1 MIASLGAL
9 LVGDRV
15 ARAVGSELGAS
26 GRDIIDAMSFTSP
39 ADIHGSQLSAQGT
52 FFGAAFFGGG
62 TSRTSSVDL
71 QAYVA
76 RMTGNPNPN
85 EHHVAAA
92 KMAMV
97 EMLRDKRYENLYD
110 DPGTRTMLQ
119 DLTGRLKGNL
129 DQNETTQAFSQFGAA
144 FRGVTGAGD
153 VFAKR
158 VESYRQTLRGLGQ
171 PINGSNPIAALSSF
185 SNSQIRNNPSFV
197 QQMQVGQLSAEQRR
211 SYNSF
216 ITGLKSRGVSDSAIQ
231 FNEATDLIR
240 INQRFNGVSHQ
251 FDYAQVRVGT
261 QSLMVP
267 INDASRYQVQG
278 VGSVYHRD
286 RTASSMYSAPGK
298 VMEYERRTTDTPVIR
313 EGLDHLFGKQANG
326 ELREGAGILDIVSDA
341 YKNNKSLD
349 EVLFSMDGSPAEGAI
364 KLLEFVDQSANPML
378 SIARKQAQVQVLD
391 PEAPSQMKGLAGF
404 QQYRE
409 DLEREGHTLLAIN
422 SPGQIA
428 SNKFMYTPINPSSP
442 DEVPSFMRMMGLEQS
457 GGQFLTQSDLEKR
470 PIRPGTEPFNIIN
483 PGSSRAL
490 DRLGRMQDMHV
501 FSQGAY
507 GEMQKNGMGAF
518 VRGTWYHNKKGK
530 ARYSQV
536 VPLKDASDSA
546 GFTLD
551 VRLPSSLKAADL
563 DTMSPEQLEQT
574 FSQVKMRDNPELGT
588 FQGKSSIVEIA
599 KGRNSP
605 ASASGF
611 EAYEYNSK
619 LDQAFNQLERL
630 SAGGA
635 PLDIEER
642 KRAIQGLGINFEE
655 GEFLGYNNVLENIE
669 KQNVA
674 VPGQGAISLVDMM
687 PTANGYKAVFN
698 RQGTLGEGAKIEG
711 STVSTVSRNVV
722 TGDMSRGKLHGK
734 MNDKLIEML
743 SAKDFDASSFY
754 RPEKATLNPDGTPSA
769 HAWENLSGKD
779 KLKEFKKAQ
788 ERTKRGT
795 QLPVGTP
802 TQSASDVSDLPLFN
816 YQNRPEV
823 SNTELMHQFTAKSWI
838 DRVSEV
844 GNGSEGA
851 ALGTVPKDVLR
862 SLEHM
867 GYQIPEPERAA
878 VPQADG
884 SVAPAYH
891 SQAQVKKMYEDAKHL
906 AGRDLQGELAAA
918 PEPSFKLPEMGSTP
932 KDINEFVN
940 VHQMAKGS
948 ANPDKNAQA
957 LLDSPQYLQYHANNT
972 REIESEIL
980 KISQQPP
987 VVPITAPAP
996 AAATPAST
1004 SSPSPNQ
1011 KELDRFATQAE
1022 AETVTNLQASAHREV
1037 LRDLLGDKNKFL
1049 EEMAGRDISMLADD
1063 IDFVAEN
1070 KRLGG
1075 GNIKELRTQQQTAI
1089 AKFSELMG
1097 TGLKLGDI
1105 NNYDMTGV
1113 DTGEFEAAAK
1123 TTFTGLNRQAS
1134 YTAGDTQQL
1143 ARYLKASEQEF
1154 SGLDEQTRRF
1164 ALGSIFGLEGDV
1176 SDTGAT
1182 QSVLNTM
1189 LVDHRDAIK
1198 SLGISDTFLTDLE
1211 EGIKQSEGVFGL
1223 SWHTVRDVA
1232 DTTYTTDAS
1241 MERRFYDHL
1250 FFSTE
1255 TDPAFRPHGQRILNT
1270 IKNRIQ
1276 SSDPGHVEALS
1287 IMVNAQRTGAK
1298 QTDRLLDLGN
1308 IVDDTEARQTL
1319 AAIRTEGGFIRHKGT
1334 DFFVPDASTLQRAVT
1349 VDGRNGRRIE
1359 DLKLHGIVSQMLDSA
1374 STEIDRKTGDF
1385 SAFEVNAKALVDTTF
1400 DLTKVAFNAR
1410 LENKLRGTVYGQI
1423 RQSTNETIRNAKHG
1437 YTVGMS
1443 KDAIQKHFDE
1453 LNRGVGKEEAA
1464 FLKDMQEQVLA
1475 GNKKYAVYGWQNPQ
1489 IGPES
1494 MSVFEAYY
1502 DKNLDEVGGFTVG
1515 SSANMTKRGKDNFLH
1530 RVGGFLTGKTSSDYD
1545 GDKAFFMVIGAKSGK
1560 NATQAEVANKYAN
1573 QEQEL
1578 LSGTAMRN
1586 QFHRQRAWFGGG
1598 AGSATRTQTRG
1609 AFDYEARIKS
1619 SLNQLSAQPS
1629 MHGPITDD
1637 ILARHNLLDVAYQKG
1652 HGQAEIGL
1660 MSNRILDLHNM
1671 NYSMRQSGGIDLDTS
1686 KQVTKFLSALEQEA
1700 VGFKHASFS
1709 AASYLENKVGAI
1721 LEQGSSLNESVD
1733 MFTELLTDLGFDNVN
1748 TAGRVDMSIGRQA
1761 TGSGM
1766 SRIAHSLLQGSNRS
1780 NALVGMGMVRE
1791 GYAAIAASKKSE
1803 SATAMSFI
1811 ESVGNGY
1818 RNLLSV
1824 LHAADP
1830 AMSGL
1835 VTNAALNTVVD
1846 PNQRTSLGNDA
1857 AARIAANNAAEMEKA
1872 AGRSGG
1878 KTLSSAAED
1887 VVRSLAEDATHKRA
1901 TAFNKIAR
1909 PAGIAAIAM
1918 AGAYALFNKGYD
1930 DTPLTDIPAPPPGRS
1945 IMGMSSADM
1954 ESVRSG
1960 SLLNDHYAKEGIATA
1975 GANSG
1980 GYEESNIP
1988 APNSIIK
1995 KSYLNG
2001 STARINNRSLTL
2013 DRTSPLEY
2021 GRAVQSTIPGSQV
2034 GLNINHNYNVP
2045 SDLHRQL

>member
-1 MIASLGAL
+1 MIASLGAML
-9 LVGDRV
+9 AGDRV

-26 GRDIIDAMSFTSP
+26 GRDIIDAMSFTAP
-39 ADIHGSQLSAQGT
+39 ADIHGSQLSAQNT
-52 FFGAAFFGGG
+52 FFGAAFFGGT
-62 TSRTSSVDL
+62 TSKTSSVDL
-71 QAYVA
+71 QAYVS

-85 EHHVAAA
+85 EHHIAAA
-92 KMAMV
+92 KMAMI
-97 EMLRDKRYENLYD
+97 EMLRDKRYENLYN
-110 DPGTRTMLQ
+110 DPGNRAMLQ
-119 DLTGRLKGNL
+119 DLSTKLKNNL
-129 DQNETTQAFSQFGAA
+129 DQNGTTQAFAQFGAA

-153 VFAKR
+153 VLAKR
-158 VESYRQTLRGLGQ
+158 VEGYRQTLRGLGQ
-171 PINGSNPIAALSSF
+171 PLNANNPIAALSSF

-240 INQRFNGVSHQ
+240 INQKFNGVSHQ
-251 FDYAQVRVGT
+251 FDYAQVRIGT

-267 INDASRYQVQG
+267 INEASQYQVQG

-298 VMEYERRTTDTPVIR
+298 VMDYETRATDRPAIR
-313 EGLDHLFGKQANG
+313 EGIDHLFGKQASG

-341 YKNNKSLD
+341 YKNNRSLD

-428 SNKFMYTPINPSSP
+428 SNKFMYTPIDPSSP

-457 GGQFLTQSDLEKR
+457 GGQFITQSDLEKR
-470 PIRPGTEPFNIIN
+470 PIRPGTEPFNMIN

-490 DRLGRMQDMHV
+490 DRLGAMKDMHV
-501 FSQGAY
+501 FSQGAF
-507 GEMQKNGMGAF
+507 GEMQKNGMDPF

-551 VRLPSSLKAADL
+551 VRLPSSLRAADL
-563 DTMSPEQLEQT
+563 DTMSPDQLQET
-574 FSQVKMRDNPELGT
+574 FNQVKMRDNPELGT
-588 FQGKSSIVEIA
+588 FEGKSSIVEIA

-605 ASASGF
+605 AAASGF

-619 LDQAFNQLERL
+619 LDEAFKQLERL

-642 KRAIQGLGINFEE
+642 KRAIQGLGISFEE

-669 KQNVA
+669 KQSVA
-674 VPGQGAISLVDMM
+674 VPGQGAISLIDLM
-687 PTANGYKAVFN
+687 PTSDGYKAVFN
-698 RQGTLGEGAKIEG
+698 REGTLGEGAKIEG

-722 TGDMSRGKLHGK
+722 TGDMSRGKLHGR
-734 MNDKLIEML
+734 MNDKLTEML

-754 RPEKATLNPDGTPSA
+754 RPEKPTLNPDGTPSA
-769 HAWENLSGKD
+769 HAWENLSNKD

-795 QLPVGTP
+795 QLP
-802 TQSASDVSDLPLFN
+802 QSAPPIASTASDGAAKADDLSGLPLFDYN
-816 YQNRPEV
+816 PARLTSDPSLPPSRTNPHVSMLPAGQARRVGSGRYVPPTPPPAIAPVPPGDPKEV
-823 SNTELMHQFTAKSWI
+823 ARL
-838 DRVSEV
+838 
-844 GNGSEGA
+844 
-851 ALGTVPKDVLR
+851 
-862 SLEHM
+862 
-867 GYQIPEPERAA
+867 
-878 VPQADG
+878 
-884 SVAPAYH
+884 
-891 SQAQVKKMYEDAKHL
+891 
-906 AGRDLQGELAAA
+906 
-918 PEPSFKLPEMGSTP
+918 
-932 KDINEFVN
+932 
-940 VHQMAKGS
+940 
-948 ANPDKNAQA
+948 
-957 LLDSPQYLQYHANNT
+957 
-972 REIESEIL
+972 
-980 KISQQPP
+980 
-987 VVPITAPAP
+987 
-996 AAATPAST
+996 
-1004 SSPSPNQ
+1004 
-1011 KELDRFATQAE
+1011 ATQSE
-1022 AETVTNLQASAHREV
+1022 ADTVTNLQASAHREV

-1049 EEMAGRDISMLADD
+1049 EEMAGTDISILADD

-1075 GNIKELRTQQQTAI
+1075 GNIKELRTQQQTAL
-1089 AKFSELMG
+1089 AKFSDLMG

-1105 NNYDMTGV
+1105 NNYDMTGI

-1134 YTAGDTQQL
+1134 YTTGDTQQL
-1143 ARYLKASEQEF
+1143 ARYLKASEDQF
-1154 SGLDEQTRRF
+1154 SGLDQQTRQF
-1164 ALGSIFGLEGDV
+1164 ALGAIFGLEADV

-1189 LVDHRDAIK
+1189 LTNHRDAIK
-1198 SLGISDTFLTDLE
+1198 SLGISDTFLNDLE
-1211 EGIKQSEGVFGL
+1211 EGMKKSEGVFGL

-1270 IKNRIQ
+1270 IRDRIQ
-1276 SSDPGHVEALS
+1276 SADPGHIEALS
-1287 IMVNAQRTGAK
+1287 IMVNAQKAGAK
-1298 QTDRLLDLGN
+1298 QTDRVLDLGN

-1334 DFFVPDASTLQRAVT
+1334 DFFIPDESTLQRAVT

-1423 RQSTNETIRNAKHG
+1423 RQSTDATVRNAKHG
-1437 YTVGMS
+1437 YTVGMG
-1443 KDAIQKHFDE
+1443 KEAIQKHFDE
-1453 LNRGVGKEEAA
+1453 LSRGVGKEEAA

-1475 GNKKYAVYGWQNPQ
+1475 GNKRYAVYGWQNPQ

-1515 SSANMTKRGKDNFLH
+1515 SSANMTKPGKDNFLH
-1530 RVGGFLTGKTSSDYD
+1530 RVAGFLTGKTSSDYD
-1545 GDKAFFMVIGAKSGK
+1545 GDKAFFMVIGAKSRK
-1560 NATQAEVANKYAN
+1560 NATQAEVAEKYAS
-1573 QEQEL
+1573 QERDL
-1578 LSGTAMRN
+1578 LSGEAMRN

-1598 AGSATRTQTRG
+1598 AGSATRTQARG

-1629 MHGPITDD
+1629 THGPITSD

-1652 HGQAEIGL
+1652 QGQAEIGL

-1671 NYSMRQSGGIDLDTS
+1671 NYSMRQSGGIDLETS

-1733 MFTELLTDLGFDNVN
+1733 MFSELLTDLGFDNVN
-1748 TAGRVDMSIGRQA
+1748 TAGKVDMTVGRQA

-1766 SRIAHSLLQGSNRS
+1766 SRIAHSLLQGANRA

-1830 AMSGL
+1830 TMSGM

-1846 PNQRTSLGNDA
+1846 PNQRASLGNDA
-1857 AARIAANNAAEMEKA
+1857 SARIAANNAAEMEKA

-1887 VVRSLAEDATHKRA
+1887 VVRSLSEDAAHKRA

-1909 PAGIAAIAM
+1909 PAGIAALAM

-1930 DTPLTDIPAPPPGRS
+1930 DTPLTDIPPPPPGRS
-1945 IMGMSSADM
+1945 IMGMSGADM

-1960 SLLNDHYAKEGIATA
+1960 TLLNDHYAKEDTATA

-2021 GRAVQSTIPGSQV
+2021 SRAVQSTIPGSQV